1 MNTQAGKSVGIAL
14 FLAAGL
20 LAALFAMG
28 VFAPA
33 VVDAGIKGGSEKP
46 SVELTDSRPDKEAT
60 ATITFTTNEEVDGD
74 TANDVFVEIPAGL
87 STSVTQADYADADG
101 PDNDATTTADNN
113 TADPTKV
120 TVTQNGNPVG
130 MVFISANNTIRIT
143 AHPSDSSKNLMPGVP
158 TVITIIDLTTAAAGT
173 YSVEFHQAANADGT
187 ASQTFA
193 GAIGASVVEA
203 LVMLEST
210 DDTMGS
216 YAAGAPV
223 TMELE
228 FVADSPSADGTVVI
242 TLPAA
247 YDLDVDPAND
257 AGSDTTATPPNTE
270 YGIDVGLDIEITPAG
285 VTATYDDAS
294 NAITVTGFA
303 ADRDVL
309 VTITGLTNPS
319 PSMKHEV
326 TFRQGTTT
334 ETLKRSF
341 HITDM
346 DLVDVEEAM
355 IDPDSAGADE
365 VTLSFEFGSILD
377 LGTMNDSMIEIE
389 LDDAFSLSSD
399 SEITVMQKLTRRGDP
414 EDVGGN
420 VMVDGNTITIM
431 KDTAD
436 NADNIMKTAPT
447 GGSTLGRNVGKVMV
461 EITDVTNPSEA
472 GVVEDAII
480 VTQDMFAPGMAD
492 LTVTGA
498 TTRGTFK
505 ADTGVELEFEGL
517 MTDDGIDG
525 GTNIQVTMK
534 GFQIPAS
541 IDREN
546 VIIDGDP
553 DGLRA
558 NSYYGNPDS
567 VAISGS
573 TITLRVPLRND
584 DGSRTSARVTPGDYR
599 VVFLKEAGIKTPN
612 AKGTNT
618 ITVSPDDS
626 GLDRKYDITS
636 HISVTEPESGWA
648 ERGDTVTVTAKGINA
663 PGDATVHLL
672 NMRNRDDVFA
682 TSTYDIDNIME
693 LEEALEE
700 GLMRETNPLTGIN
713 FADLP
718 ALDRSLRDAGT
729 AVLDFDTSS
738 SIFHAGAQDATS
750 DDNAMGTNILIVV
763 DAGGN
768 VTGYTRLGLQP
779 TVDLDLTEVRR
790 TGRMEVSVSD
800 WYYGNLTDLRV
811 NGIQVDLPDPNDPEA
826 SIRWS
831 EQSPPTSVPLTVV
844 VPRRARLGTME
855 VVVSGTTTVKQ
866 GTMSSLDKHTQTVDV
881 GVFDLEIT
889 PSTAVTDQVIRIEGS
904 GFGPTQCIVS
914 ISVGDERILRAT
926 TGDRVRIGNVS
937 DCVNTDS
944 DGTLSNSFKVPHN
957 LKPSEDPYPV
967 VITDALNRVGQ
978 GEITIPKPAITL
990 DPESSQRGTTVTVIG
1005 ENFPAEDVVGITYG
1019 ADPVTVATT
1028 DTVGKWRATF
1038 KVPVD
1043 ATIGREYEVV
1053 AQSEK
1058 KGTGQPRV
1066 VTGQN
1071 TVSLNAEAIHTV
1083 PEEILTVS
1091 PDEVSSGQR
1100 LTIKAENLPL
1110 FTPVTLTIGGLTVAG
1125 RAIGDDDA
1133 SDGFGRYEKVLL
1145 VPQLT
1150 VGTHNVELRVH
1161 TVGSDV
1167 VVVTFVDILD
1177 IVTRPTNEVFADLID
1192 SGTLQSVWH
1201 YDNNDQTW
1209 SSFFPDAPEGIND
1222 LVLVSTGDIVW
1233 MQTSENVDDFQ
1244 GNSYLAGWN
1253 LLSLE

>member
-1 MNTQAGKSVGIAL
+1 M
-14 FLAAGL
+14 AAGL
-20 LAALFAMG
+20 LAVLFAFG

-33 VVDAGIKGGSEKP
+33 GVEAIKGTPKP
-46 SVELTDSRPDKEAT
+46 TAELSSTTLGDDDVT
-60 ATITFTTNEEVDGD
+60 LTVTFEL
-74 TANDVFVEIPAGL
+74 NDDIN
-87 STSVTQADYADADG
+87 STSTQVTVVVPTGVVSAANLPVTFDL
-101 PDNDATTTADNN
+101 DNIS
-113 TADPTKV
+113 
-120 TVTQNGNPVG
+120 VTQNGVSVG
-130 MVFISANNTIRIT
+130 SIVGNDHDSDPATPLQLTAANTIVIGQPEAGGRIVKK
-143 AHPSDSSKNLMPGVP
+143 DVP
-158 TVITIIDLTTAAAGT
+158 TMLVIEGLELEGTAYFGTGTAAGT
-173 YSVEFHQAANADGT
+173 PGVTIRQGAEALGNIEAADI
-187 ASQTFA
+187 
-193 GAIGASVVEA
+193 AIGPSVVEA

-210 DDTMGS
+210 DPAMRMYSYDTET
-216 YAAGAPV
+216 PV

-228 FVADSPSADGTVVI
+228 FVADADGGDANTADASNVVI
-242 TLPAA
+242 TLPW
-247 YDLDVDPAND
+247 DLDAGEATAVVAAADATADNPANPHGTDDPGVRIEVAPSSVTAELDD
-257 AGSDTTATPPNTE
+257 AGE
-270 YGIDVGLDIEITPAG
+270 LIE
-285 VTATYDDAS
+285 VF
-294 NAITVTGFA
+294 GFSE
-303 ADRDVL
+303 DRDVL
-309 VTITGLTNPS
+309 VTITGLTNPAT
-319 PSMKHEV
+319 SMGYEV
-326 TFRQGTTT
+326 TFKYGTVAGV
-334 ETLKRSF
+334 EGEKRKF
-341 HITDM
+341 YITDM

-355 IDPDSAGADE
+355 LDPDSAGSDE
-365 VTLSFEFGSILD
+365 VTLSFEFGSIID
-377 LGTMNDSMIEIE
+377 FATMDDSMIEIE
-389 LDDAFSLSSD
+389 LDDDFSLSSD
-399 SEITVMQKLTRRGDP
+399 SEITVMQQLTRRGDP

-420 VMVDGNTITIM
+420 VMVDGNTITILN
-431 KDTAD
+431 DTDAD
-436 NADNIMKTAPT
+436 AKNIMKTAPT
-447 GGSTLGRNVGKVMV
+447 GGSTIGRNVGKVMV

-553 DGLRA
+553 DGDRS

-584 DGSRTSARVTPGDYR
+584 DGSRSSARVTPGDYR

-700 GLMRETNPLTGIN
+700 GLMRETNPLTGID

-1110 FTPVTLTIGGLTVAG
+1110 FTPVSLTIGGLTVAG
-1125 RAIGDDDA
+1125 RAVGDDDA
-1133 SDGFGRYEKVLL
+1133 SDGFGRYERVLL

-1150 VGTHNVELRVH
+1150 VGTHNVELQVH
-1161 TVGSDV
+1161 TVGTDV

-1177 IVTRPTNEVFADLID
+1177 IVTRPTEDVFADLID
-1192 SGTLQSVWH
+1192 AGTLQSVWH
-1201 YDNNDQTW
+1201 YNNNDQTW

-1222 LVLVSTGDIVW
+1222 LLLVSTGDIVW
-1233 MQTSENVDDFQ
+1233 MQTSENVEDFQ
-1244 GNSYLAGWN
+1244 GNGYLAGWN